1 VMTEKQTEAQ
11 QTIRRY
17 VLYSAGAGLI
27 PIHYLD
33 WAAVSGVQLKML
45 AEISK
50 IYGVPFQENIGK
62 AAIASV
68 AGFIVPHAAAVGTI
82 GSMIKAVPGFG
93 GVAVA
98 PLTAV
103 LAGAYAW
110 ALGNMFIQ
118 HFESGGTFL
127 NFNPEQVR
135 EYFKSQ
141 FEGAK
146 KITPT
151 TEVPA

>member
-1 VMTEKQTEAQ
+1 MV
-11 QTIRRY
+11 
-17 VLYSAGAGLI
+17 
-27 PIHYLD
+27 
-33 WAAVSGVQLKML
+33 

-50 IYGVPFQENIGK
+50 IYGVPFQENLGK

-68 AGFIVPHAAAVGTI
+68 AGFVVPHAAATGTI
-82 GSMIKAVPGFG
+82 GSLLKAIPGMG
-93 GVAVA
+93 GIAGA

-103 LAGAYAW
+103 FAGAYSW

-127 NFNPEQVR
+127 NFDPKRVK

-141 FEGAK
+141 FEGAP
-146 KITPT
+146 KIAPP
-151 TEVPA
+151 VPEPAV

>member
-1 VMTEKQTEAQ
+1 MIEKQQ
-11 QTIRRY
+11 QAVQTVRRY
-17 VLYSAGAGLI
+17 MLFSAGAGLI

-33 WAAVSGVQLKML
+33 WAAVTGLQLKML

-50 IYGVPFQENIGK
+50 IYEVPFQQNIGK
-62 AAIASV
+62 AAIGSM

-82 GSMIKAVPGFG
+82 GSAIKAFPGLG
-93 GVAVA
+93 GMAGA

-103 LAGAYAW
+103 FAGAYAW

-127 NFNPEQVR
+127 NFNPEQVK

-141 FEGAK
+141 FEGGG
-146 KITPT
+146 KIAPAA
-151 TEVPA
+151 EVAL

>member
-1 VMTEKQTEAQ
+1 MTEKQKQAQ

-17 VLYSAGAGLI
+17 MLFSAGAGLI

-33 WAAVSGVQLKML
+33 LAAISGLQLKML

-50 IYGVPFQENIGK
+50 IYDVPFQENIGK
-62 AAIASV
+62 AAIGSL
-68 AGFIVPHAAAVGTI
+68 AGFVVPHAAAVGTI
-82 GSMIKAVPGFG
+82 GSLIKSFPGLG
-93 GVAVA
+93 GVAGA

-103 LAGAYAW
+103 FAGAYAW

-135 EYFKSQ
+135 EYFKAQ

-151 TEVPA
+151 AGAPA